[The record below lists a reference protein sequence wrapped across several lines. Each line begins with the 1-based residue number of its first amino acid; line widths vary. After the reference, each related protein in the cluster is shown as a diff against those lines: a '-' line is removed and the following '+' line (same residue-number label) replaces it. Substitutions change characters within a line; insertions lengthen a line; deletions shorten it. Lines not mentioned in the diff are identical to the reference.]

1 MEVKA
6 LEALT
11 PLSEKLGISTDQLLT
26 MFANQGK
33 LELIPLIV
41 SIVWLVLFVFAMKIC
56 NDMTKYAQ
64 LKDKEENRESD
75 NLYSFIAILYIVITF
90 LIVQTFRTDFFPAF
104 NNYFSWLLDSDA
116 YALSQILKRF

>member
-11 PLSEKLGISTDQLLT
+11 LLSEKLGVSTDQLLT

-41 SIVWLVLFVFAMKIC
+41 SIVWLVLFVFCMKIC
-56 NDMTKYAQ
+56 NDMVKYAQ
-64 LKDKEENRESD
+64 LRDKEENRESD
-75 NLYSFIAILYIVITF
+75 SFYYFVAILYIVLIF
-90 LIVQTFRTDFFPAF
+90 LIIQTFRNDFIPTF
-104 NNYFSWLLDSDA
+104 NKYFSWLLDSDA

>member
-1 MEVKA
+1 MKA

-11 PLSEKLGISTDQLLT
+11 LLSEKLGVSTDQLLT

-41 SIVWLVLFVFAMKIC
+41 SIVWLVLFVFCMKIC
-56 NDMTKYAQ
+56 NDMVKYAQ
-64 LKDKEENRESD
+64 LRDKEENRESD
-75 NLYSFIAILYIVITF
+75 SFYSCIAISYIVIVF
-90 LIVQTFRTDFFPAF
+90 LIIQTFRNDFIPTF
-104 NNYFSWLLDSDA
+104 NNYFSWLLDSDV